1 MTHVFSLEAM
11 ATCEQRGHSFAW
23 VATWHD
29 VGFDECTRCGLSLG
43 ARSASTAILP
53 GATVDAP
60 ETSGFATS
68 TEGAKPDIACAPA
81 AGEQLAGKPLL
92 GDWCGT
98 NRPDMPQL
106 RRRPAVAGRPR
117 NAAMALRDQQIRLR
131 IAAGESHR
139 AVAAAYGIHQTRVT
153 QILRGGAPAKGRQ
166 ENAARDADI
175 RRRVAGG
182 ESVAAIAAA
191 FGISQQRVYQIA
203 PAWAGDRE

>member
-1 MTHVFSLEAM
+1 MKHVFSLEAM

-23 VATWHD
+23 VSTWHD
-29 VGFDECTRCGLSLG
+29 VGFDECTRCGLTLG
-43 ARSASTAILP
+43 TRLASPGILP

-60 ETSGFATS
+60 DHVAVAGTMVAGTSPGAS
-68 TEGAKPDIACAPA
+68 TL
-81 AGEQLAGKPLL
+81 AGENLL

-98 NRPDMPQL
+98 NRPEMPQL
-106 RRRPAVAGRPR
+106 RRRHAVVDRPR
-117 NAAMALRDQQIRLR
+117 NAALAQRDQQIRLR

-166 ENAARDADI
+166 ENAARDAEV
-175 RRRVAGG
+175 RRRMAAG
-182 ESVAAIAAA
+182 ESAASIAAH

-203 PAWAGDRE
+203 PARRAEGS